1 MTNLPNMWRELD
13 RPFASLGAW
22 RPLLRQLDDVMNE
35 MVSGLPV
42 STENRTFLP
51 SVDIEET
58 DDHIVMSFD
67 MPGLGKD
74 NIDIEIQGQ
83 QLMVSG
89 ERKQERRN
97 GEGRSRFSERRY
109 GRFERVVTLPAG
121 VKTDEVEAQYEN
133 GVLTVA
139 IPKSAEAKRHKI
151 KIGESRSGLLGKLVG
166 LGSKKDKE
174 TIDVKSSHESQPMQ
188 STAAH

>member
-1 MTNLPNMWRELD
+1 MTNLPDMWRDFD
-13 RPFASLGAW
+13 RPFASFGAW

-35 MVSGLPV
+35 MVSSMSGSV
-42 STENRTFLP
+42 DNRTFLP

-58 DDHIVMSFD
+58 DDHFVLSFD
-67 MPGLGKD
+67 MPGLSKD

-89 ERKQERRN
+89 ERKQERGN

-109 GRFERVVTLPAG
+109 GRFERMVTLPAG
-121 VKTDEVEAQYEN
+121 VKTDEIEAQYEN

-139 IPKSAEAKRHKI
+139 VPKAAEAKRHKI
-151 KIGESRSGLLGKLVG
+151 KIGESRTGFLGKLVG
-166 LGSKKDKE
+166 LGSKKDKD
-174 TIDVKSSHESQPMQ
+174 TIDVKSSQENQPMQ
-188 STAAH
+188 SASAH